1 MTRPRPRA
9 AAFLTLIGLAATL
22 TALATTIR

>member
-9 AAFLTLIGLAATL
+9 AVLLALLGLATTL
-22 TALATTIR
+22 TALAATLR